1 MLYTGDVKQQAL
13 TAKATETA
21 WILLGDVV
29 DSRSIGRRDRFESA
43 VDAELRQLNR
53 TYDGHLLADFT
64 RLKGIDEIGAV
75 LGSVRSLVEIRRD
88 LTLGLHPEE
97 IRIAVVRGAV
107 NDLSESDVSQMDGEG
122 FASAADELEEIE
134 AAGRTFGIRGLPLQ
148 NNLISELVNVVD
160 HIRSGWTESRV
171 RAVRASR
178 RTGSQAEAA
187 ELLGVSRQAVNQ
199 QLNSH
204 SVQLVRQA
212 ESVASEELSAV
223 SVTTGTEG
231 F

>member
-1 MLYTGDVKQQAL
+1 MLTE
-13 TAKATETA
+13 TETETA

-29 DSRSIGRRDRFESA
+29 DSRGIGRRDRFESA

-53 TYDGHLLADFT
+53 TYDEHLVADFT

-107 NDLSESDVSQMDGEG
+107 TNLSESDLSQMDGEG
-122 FASAADELEEIE
+122 FAAAADELEAVEE
-134 AAGRTFGIRGLPLQ
+134 TARTFSIRGLPLQ
-148 NNLISELVNVVD
+148 NELISEVINVVD

-171 RAVRASR
+171 RAIRASR
-178 RTGSQAEAA
+178 RTDSQVEAA
-187 ELLGVSRQAVNQ
+187 ELLGTSRQAVNQ
-199 QLNSH
+199 HLNSH

-212 ESVASEELSAV
+212 ESVASEELRAV
-223 SVTTGTEG
+223 SITTDSEG